1 MVHDRST
8 YTNGMKV
15 IVNMHQVDLSTVDL
29 NLLKLFE
36 ALVRERSVT
45 QAGLRLGLS
54 QPAASRALGRLRTML
69 GDRLLV
75 RGKFGL
81 ELTPRGEALAG
92 PVAKLLDDARG
103 IIAPTVFDP
112 ASATGRFT
120 IAAHD
125 HLSLTVLAGL
135 IARFERHAPELSLHI
150 AQPAGDNVRLIE
162 QGGADLAL
170 GIFNTLPGSLH
181 RRDLYADGLVCVVRP
196 EHPGLADG
204 LSLERYVTLR
214 HVAVTI
220 SGVGESAVDVALS
233 ALGLT
238 RHVALRVPHFLA
250 GAMLVAD
257 SDMILTLPS
266 RLARLLAERLPLALL
281 DLPLQVAPL
290 SPAMIWHERY
300 HRDPA
305 HMWVRQQLVDVVAAF
320 SCAAHGSLR
329 SVAASQSGNRQR
341 SAPAAT
347 DGGRADTAG

>member
-1 MVHDRST
+1 MVHDYST
-8 YTNGMKV
+8 YINGMKV
-15 IVNMHQVDLSTVDL
+15 IVTMHQVDLSTVDL

-69 GDRLLV
+69 GDRLVV
-75 RGKFGL
+75 RGKLGL
-81 ELTPRGEALAG
+81 ELTPRGETLAG

-103 IIAPTVFDP
+103 IVSPAVFDP
-112 ASATGRFT
+112 ASATGRIT

-125 HLSLTVLAGL
+125 HLSLMVLAGL
-135 IARFERHAPELSLHI
+135 IARFERHAPALSLHI

-170 GIFNTLPGSLH
+170 GIFEALPGSFH
-181 RRDLYADGLVCVVRP
+181 RRGLYADSLVCVARSD
-196 EHPGLADG
+196 HPGVADG
-204 LSLERYVTLR
+204 LSLQRYVSLR
-214 HVAVTI
+214 HTAVTI

-233 ALGLT
+233 TLGLT

-266 RLARLLAERLPLALL
+266 RLARLLATKLPLAIL
-281 DLPLQVAPL
+281 DLPLQLAPL
-290 SPAMIWHERY
+290 SPAMIWHERF

-305 HMWVRQQLVDVVAAF
+305 HIWVRQQLVDVVASF
-320 SCAAHGSLR
+320 NT
-329 SVAASQSGNRQR
+329 VA
-341 SAPAAT
+341 
-347 DGGRADTAG
+347 

>member
-1 MVHDRST
+1 
-8 YTNGMKV
+8 MKV
-15 IVNMHQVDLSTVDL
+15 IVEMHQVDLSAVDL

-69 GDRLLV
+69 GDRLVV
-75 RGKFGL
+75 RGKLGL
-81 ELTPRGEALAG
+81 ELTPRGETLAG
-92 PVAKLLDDARG
+92 PVARLLDDARG
-103 IIAPTVFDP
+103 IVSPAVFDP
-112 ASATGRFT
+112 ASATGRIT

-135 IARFERHAPELSLHI
+135 IARFERHAPALSLHI

-162 QGGADLAL
+162 QGAADLAL
-170 GIFNTLPGSLH
+170 GIFEALPGSLH
-181 RRDLYADGLVCVVRP
+181 RRGLYADNLVCVVRSD
-196 EHPGLADG
+196 HPGVADG

-214 HVAVTI
+214 HIAVTI

-233 ALGLT
+233 TLGLT

-250 GAMLVAD
+250 GAMLLAD

-266 RLARLLAERLPLALL
+266 RLARLLAKRLPLALL

-290 SPAMIWHERY
+290 SPAMIWHERF
-300 HRDPA
+300 HGDPA
-305 HMWVRQQLVDVVAAF
+305 HVWVRQQLVDVVASF
-320 SCAAHGSLR
+320 NTVG
-329 SVAASQSGNRQR
+329 
-341 SAPAAT
+341 
-347 DGGRADTAG
+347 

>member
-1 MVHDRST
+1 
-8 YTNGMKV
+8 
-15 IVNMHQVDLSTVDL
+15 MHQVDMSTLDL

-54 QPAASRALGRLRTML
+54 QPAASRALARLRTML

-75 RGKFGL
+75 RGKLGL

-103 IIAPTVFDP
+103 IISPAVFDP
-112 ASATGRFT
+112 ASATGRIT

-125 HLSLTVLAGL
+125 HLSLMVLAGL
-135 IARFERHAPELSLHI
+135 MARFERHAPALSLHI

-170 GIFNTLPGSLH
+170 GIFKALPGSFH
-181 RRDLYADGLVCVVRP
+181 SRGLYADSLVCVARSD
-196 EHPGLADG
+196 HPGLADG
-204 LSLERYVTLR
+204 LSLKRYVSLR
-214 HVAVTI
+214 HIAVTI
-220 SGVGESAVDVALS
+220 SGVGESAVDVAL
-233 ALGLT
+233 AAQGLT

-250 GAMLVAD
+250 AAMLVAD

-266 RLARLLAERLPLALL
+266 RLARLLAQTLPLALL

-290 SPAMIWHERY
+290 SPAMIWHERF

-305 HMWVRQQLVDVVAAF
+305 HAWVRQQLVDVVASF
-320 SCAAHGSLR
+320 
-329 SVAASQSGNRQR
+329 NT
-341 SAPAAT
+341 SA
-347 DGGRADTAG
+347 

>member
-1 MVHDRST
+1 M
-8 YTNGMKV
+8 NGMKV
-15 IVNMHQVDLSTVDL
+15 IVNMHQVDLSAVDL
-29 NLLKLFE
+29 NLLKLFD

-45 QAGLRLGLS
+45 LAGLRMGLS

-75 RGKFGL
+75 RGKLGL

-103 IIAPTVFDP
+103 IVSPAIFDP
-112 ASATGRFT
+112 ASATGRIT

-125 HLSLTVLAGL
+125 HLSLMVLAGL
-135 IARFERHAPELSLHI
+135 MARFERHAPALNLHI
-150 AQPAGDNVRLIE
+150 AQPVGDNVRLIE

-170 GIFNTLPGSLH
+170 GIFKTLPGSFH
-181 RRDLYADGLVCVVRP
+181 RRSLYDDSFVCVARRG
-196 EHPGLADG
+196 HPGMAGG
-204 LSLERYVTLR
+204 LSLERYVGLR
-214 HVAVTI
+214 HIAVTI

-266 RLARLLAERLPLALL
+266 RLARLLAKSLPLALM
-281 DLPLQVAPL
+281 DLPLQVAAL
-290 SPAMIWHERY
+290 SPAMIWHERF

-305 HMWVRQQLVDVVAAF
+305 HAWVRQQLVDVVA
-320 SCAAHGSLR
+320 
-329 SVAASQSGNRQR
+329 SGVPEVTSGQR
-341 SAPAAT
+341 AK
-347 DGGRADTAG
+347 